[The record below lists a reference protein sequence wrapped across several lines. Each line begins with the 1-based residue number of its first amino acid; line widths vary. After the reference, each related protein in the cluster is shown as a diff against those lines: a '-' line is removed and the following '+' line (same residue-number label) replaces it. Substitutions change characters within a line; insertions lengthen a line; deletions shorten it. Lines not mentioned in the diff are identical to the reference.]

1 MLEWLFRT
9 KVTETS
15 DSEKRNQIQ
24 DVFYENCINYVIKV
38 KDANRRNTMDAAMFG
53 NNAKVKLVYAFWVK
67 KEQEKEAL
75 LLLRIFKT

>member
-9 KVTETS
+9 KVAETS

-24 DVFYENCINYVIKV
+24 DIFRENHIDYVIKA
-38 KDANRRNTMDAAMFG
+38 KDANQRNAMDAARLG
-53 NNAKVKLVYAFWVK
+53 NNTKMKLVYAFWVK

-75 LLLRIFKT
+75 LLLQGR

>member
-9 KVTETS
+9 KVTETG

-24 DVFYENCINYVIKV
+24 DAFRENHIDYVIKV
-38 KDANRRNTMDAAMFG
+38 KDANRRNAMDAAMLG

-67 KEQEKEAL
+67 KDQEKEAL
-75 LLLRIFKT
+75 LLLQKR

>member
-1 MLEWLFRT
+1 MLEWLFRA
-9 KVTETS
+9 KVAETS

-24 DVFYENCINYVIKV
+24 DIFRENGIDYVIKV
-38 KDANRRNTMDAAMFG
+38 KDTNQRNIMDAAHLG

-75 LLLRIFKT
+75 MLVQRR

>member
-9 KVTETS
+9 KVAETS

-24 DVFYENCINYVIKV
+24 DILRENHIDYVIKA
-38 KDANRRNTMDAAMFG
+38 KDANQRNAMDAARLG
-53 NNAKVKLVYAFWVK
+53 NSVQVKVVYTFWVK

-75 LLLRIFKT
+75 LLLQRR